1 MKAAYTFGRWES
13 LRAMRA
19 GQAARR
25 HSARR
30 VAIHFLE
37 LKDVDKPVVW
47 ILGEPK
53 GNENV

>member
-1 MKAAYTFGRWES
+1 
-13 LRAMRA
+13 MRA

-47 ILGEPK
+47 ILGELK
-53 GNENV
+53 GNDNV